1 MTFCEGQLDMATEIT
16 DGVRKNTGPARVL
29 DALDRRILGALST
42 DATLSYAAIGQEVG
56 LSAPA
61 VHERVKRLR
70 ASGAIE
76 ATVARLDGAAVGKP
90 LLAFIHVDTEGW
102 GVTTDLLALQEMP
115 ELEEVHSSAGDTN
128 LILKVRVASPKAL
141 EGLLAR
147 IYDVGCVR
155 ATRTYTVLST
165 HLDRPVQAGTTM
177 ELADG
182 GPVK

>member
-1 MTFCEGQLDMATEIT
+1 MGREKT
-16 DGVRKNTGPARVL
+16 DEVQRNGGAARVL
-29 DALDRRILGALST
+29 DALDRKILGALSQ
-42 DATLSYAAIGQEVG
+42 DATRSYADISREVG

-76 ATVARLDGAAVGKP
+76 ATIARLDGAAVGKP

-102 GVTTDLLALQEMP
+102 GVTKDLLALQEMP

-141 EGLLAR
+141 AGVLAR
-147 IYDVGCVR
+147 VYAVGCVR

-165 HLDRPVQAGTTM
+165 HLDRPVQAGTTG

-182 GPVK
+182 GPVI

>member
-1 MTFCEGQLDMATEIT
+1 MTAGKT
-16 DGVRKNTGPARVL
+16 DELRRSAGPVRVL
-29 DALDRRILGALST
+29 DALDRKILGALCE
-42 DATLSYAAIGQEVG
+42 DATLSYAAIGQAVG

-90 LLAFIHVDTEGW
+90 LLAFIHVETEGW
-102 GVTTDLLALQEMP
+102 GVTSGLLALQQMP
-115 ELEEVHSSAGDTN
+115 ELEEIHSSAGDAN

-147 IYDVGCVR
+147 IYDVDCVR
-155 ATRTYTVLST
+155 GTRTHMVLST
-165 HLDRPVQAGTTM
+165 HLDRPVQADTTAI
-177 ELADG
+177 LAEG

>member
-1 MTFCEGQLDMATEIT
+1 MAAEKT
-16 DGVRKNTGPARVL
+16 DGVRKSTGPGRVL
-29 DALDRRILGALST
+29 DALDRRILGALSV

-76 ATVARLDGAAVGKP
+76 ATIARLDGAAVGKP

-115 ELEEVHSSAGDTN
+115 ELEEVHSSAGDT
-128 LILKVRVASPKAL
+128 I
-141 EGLLAR
+141 
-147 IYDVGCVR
+147 
-155 ATRTYTVLST
+155 
-165 HLDRPVQAGTTM
+165 
-177 ELADG
+177 
-182 GPVK
+182 

>member
-1 MTFCEGQLDMATEIT
+1 MAEEKT
-16 DGVRKNTGPARVL
+16 DGVRKTAGTPRAL
-29 DALDRRILGALST
+29 DALDRKILGALSR
-42 DATLSYAAIGQEVG
+42 DATLSYAAIGQDVG

-70 ASGAIE
+70 ASGTIE

-102 GVTTDLLALQEMP
+102 GVTTGLLALQEMP

-147 IYDVGCVR
+147 IYEVGCVR

-165 HLDRPVQAGTTM
+165 HLDRPVQAGTT
-177 ELADG
+177 EDLADG

>member
-1 MTFCEGQLDMATEIT
+1 MAKKET
-16 DGVRKNTGPARVL
+16 DEVRKSGASARVL
-29 DALDRRILGALST
+29 DALDRRILGALSS
-42 DATLSYAAIGQEVG
+42 DATLSYAAIGREVG

-90 LLAFIHVDTEGW
+90 LLAFIHVETEGW
-102 GVTTDLLALQEMP
+102 GVTTDLLALQQMP
-115 ELEEVHSSAGDTN
+115 ELEEIHSAAGDAN

-147 IYDVGCVR
+147 VYDVGCVR
-155 ATRTYTVLST
+155 GTRTHMVLST
-165 HLDRPVQAGTTM
+165 HLDRPVQAGTTG
-177 ELADG
+177 ELSGG

>member
-1 MTFCEGQLDMATEIT
+1 MAAEKT
-16 DGVRKNTGPARVL
+16 DGVRKSTEPGRVL
-29 DALDRRILGALST
+29 DALDRRILGALSV

-70 ASGAIE
+70 ASGAIK
-76 ATVARLDGAAVGKP
+76 ATIARLDGAAVSKP

-115 ELEEVHSSAGDTN
+115 ELEEIHSAAGDAN

-147 IYDVGCVR
+147 VYEVECVR
-155 ATRTYTVLST
+155 GTRTHMVLST
-165 HLDRPVQAGTTM
+165 HLDRPVQAGTT
-177 ELADG
+177 EKLAEG
-182 GPVK
+182 RPVK